1 MTTDNLA
8 LTEHNKVKQDLA
20 AEINSPSS
28 VSEQQ
33 DKKWQDQAD
42 SQIEHLFTL
51 DARQLTERQI
61 QNRAISSLG
70 AGAVH
75 KVQKRNHLLAE
86 PIGSLMKDAEDGGP
100 VATSLLQLQEQVSEI
115 NPNLVNFDMGT
126 IRRWLSKLPF
136 IGTPLSQWFAK
147 HQAVSSVIQD
157 IIKQLE
163 EGKRML
169 QRDNKTLIYQQIQM
183 REATFELQ
191 DYVNFGMV
199 LKQRLDV
206 RVQALEKNNEKRRFL
221 EDEICFPLN
230 QRIMDLQQNLA
241 VNSQGVVTSEIIIR
255 NNKELIRGVERSLNV
270 TITALQIASTLAVAL
285 QKQKRVL
292 DSVQAVNSTTD
303 DLILQTSSRLKHQGT
318 AIHKQAS
325 TTMLDVEKLRQSFDN
340 VLSALDDV
348 SNFRRA
354 ALPEMTKQIEEMASL
369 NKSMDAAIEKMEKG
383 SQSADEFSI
392 QLTVSKDN

>member
-8 LTEHNKVKQDLA
+8 LTKPEVVQQELA
-20 AEINSPSS
+20 SEIDAPSS
-28 VSEQQ
+28 ASEQQ
-33 DKKWQDQAD
+33 ARKWQAQAD
-42 SQIEHLFTL
+42 SQIAHLFTL

-61 QNRAISSLG
+61 QNRAIASLG

-75 KVQKRNHLLAE
+75 KVQKCNHLLAE
-86 PIGSLMKDAEDGGP
+86 PISSLMKDAEDGGP
-100 VATSLLQLQEQVSEI
+100 VATSLLQLQEQVNEI
-115 NPNLVNFDMGT
+115 NPNLIDFDMGT

-136 IGTPLSQWFAK
+136 IGTPLSQWFAR

-169 QRDNKTLIYQQIQM
+169 QRDNQTLTHQQIQM

-191 DYVNFGMV
+191 DYVSFGLV
-199 LKQRLDV
+199 LKQRLDA
-206 RVQALEKNNEKRRFL
+206 RVETLEKEDEKRRFL

-270 TITALQIASTLAVAL
+270 TITALQVASTLAVAL

-292 DSVQAVNSTTD
+292 DSVQAVNRTTD

-325 TTMLDVEKLRQSFDN
+325 TTMLDVEKLRQSFTN

-354 ALPEMTKQIEEMASL
+354 ALPEMAKQIEEMALL
-369 NKSMDAAIEKMEKG
+369 NKNMDAAIEKMEKG

-392 QLTVSKDN
+392 QLSANREA